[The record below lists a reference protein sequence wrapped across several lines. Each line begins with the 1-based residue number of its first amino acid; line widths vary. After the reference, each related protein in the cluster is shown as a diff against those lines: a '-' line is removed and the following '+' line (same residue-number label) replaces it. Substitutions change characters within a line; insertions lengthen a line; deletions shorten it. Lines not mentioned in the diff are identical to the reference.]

1 MNQSPYRRG
10 ADDGF
15 LLGIYF
21 TAMFFASIYS
31 SVFPVLSFAALL
43 LMAGVPVAAW
53 IMMRRYQRSEQWEA
67 TFPMLW
73 MQGVMMFMCGMLIA
87 GAALLVYMKWVEP
100 DFISDQLKALAALAG
115 SAPGT
120 FVDRAAEMAEMM
132 LEARFIPTPTDIV
145 VELLLLAVVSG
156 SFLSMFFA
164 GIMVAL
170 RRGGHRRP

>member
-31 SVFPVLSFAALL
+31 SVLPILSLAALL

-53 IMMRRYQRSEQWEA
+53 ILMRRYQRAEQWEA
-67 TFPMLW
+67 SFPMLW

-87 GAALLVYMKWVEP
+87 GAALLVYMKWIEP
-100 DFISDQLKALAALAG
+100 DFISSQLQALAALAG
-115 SAPGT
+115 SEPGS
-120 FVDRAAEMAEMM
+120 FVDVAADTAARM

-164 GIMVAL
+164 GLMVAI
-170 RRGGHRRP
+170 RPKRHL